1 MYGIEPGCGRIRI
14 GQALHPCDT
23 RFFVIMFNRSARS
36 AYFMRSHRSIADEYH
51 LMIVPICVQNVPSGN
66 ALCKAAAIV
75 LPYPFIE
82 TFMEVKEFHILDLLS
97 GSDKLL
103 TPTL

>member
-36 AYFMRSHRSIADEYH
+36 AYFMRTHRSIADEYH
-51 LMIVPICVQNVPSGN
+51 LMIVPIFVQNVPSGN
-66 ALCKAAAIV
+66 AISTAAAIV
-75 LPYPFIE
+75 LPHPLIAKVLY
-82 TFMEVKEFHILDLLS
+82 VKEFQIFALRP
-97 GSDKLL
+97 G
-103 TPTL
+103 